1 MTKTGKEQRMQKQIF
16 TAVLIGCCAISVPL
30 YGQNSDEQ
38 QILAVADEF
47 FTALGNRDRQALE
60 AITVPGSLNIS
71 TSLTSNGE
79 TRLSSL
85 GYEELIAA
93 LSRPGTT
100 AIERYWDATVL
111 VQGSI
116 AVFWAPYDFHVDG
129 EFSHCGI
136 DSFQLIKQDGI
147 WFISNLSWTRE
158 LENCPESPLGPID

>member
-1 MTKTGKEQRMQKQIF
+1 MNIKIF
-16 TAVLIGCCAISVPL
+16 TALVIGWSAISTPL
-30 YGQNSDEQ
+30 HGQTSDEQ

-47 FTALGNRDRQALE
+47 FAALGNRDKQALE

-71 TSLTSNGE
+71 TSLSSNGE
-79 TRLSSL
+79 IRLSSL
-85 GYEELIAA
+85 GHEELIAA

-116 AVFWAPYDFHVDG
+116 AVFWAPYDFYVDG

-136 DSFQLIKQDGI
+136 DSFQLIKQEGN
-147 WFISNLSWTRE
+147 WLLSNLSWTRE
-158 LENCPESPLGPID
+158 FENCPESPLGPIE